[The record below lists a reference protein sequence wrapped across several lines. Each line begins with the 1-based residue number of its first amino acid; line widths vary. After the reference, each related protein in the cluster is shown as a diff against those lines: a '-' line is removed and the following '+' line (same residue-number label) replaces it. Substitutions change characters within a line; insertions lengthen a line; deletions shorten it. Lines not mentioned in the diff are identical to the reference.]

1 MSANS
6 THPNIGADLAT
17 ARGDED
23 PSIGGTLTT
32 ARKFKAGLQGFVAF
46 MKRKDAETAVRELDG
61 LDWGGSVIRVGWS
74 KPVPLPHQPLYRER
88 KVKDLPAR

>member
-1 MSANS
+1 
-6 THPNIGADLAT
+6 
-17 ARGDED
+17 
-23 PSIGGTLTT
+23 
-32 ARKFKAGLQGFVAF
+32 

-74 KPVPLPHQPLYRER
+74 KPVPLPNQPLYREQ